1 MRKIGILLFALA
13 LGGSA
18 NVQAQSL
25 KDLYPADAEVVVTP
39 LPFAWEKCSPY
50 LDPVVEFT
58 WEKGKGLP
66 LFSAKGNATDNDTTY
81 HFLENGKEVKGF
93 VHLPKTACYVI
104 DDKIVSQQEW
114 DSYLGSVNTY
124 FTSED
129 RGDTLYHIIVTVK
142 PADCIGKFF
151 SPCHLRSVLHDDIYN
166 LPAKSLVLLYFW
178 DTACTP
184 CFKHVETLDSLNVM
198 YLDKNVFVLVR
209 NRYLKD
215 FPVQNLKQVKL
226 VWDKVEKPVHTI
238 SSTCMIID
246 DRGKVVDYI
255 RYLDGK
261 QDVENVFKRLLSTND
276 SMEKK

>member
-151 SPCHLRSVLHDDIYN
+151 L
-166 LPAKSLVLLYFW
+166 LV
-178 DTACTP
+178 
-184 CFKHVETLDSLNVM
+184 
-198 YLDKNVFVLVR
+198 
-209 NRYLKD
+209 
-215 FPVQNLKQVKL
+215 
-226 VWDKVEKPVHTI
+226 I
-238 SSTCMIID
+238 
-246 DRGKVVDYI
+246 
-255 RYLDGK
+255 
-261 QDVENVFKRLLSTND
+261 
-276 SMEKK
+276 